1 MPISHTLFGRF
12 RLVGAAGT
20 AALLTLVALPSGA
33 TGSQA
38 QQGGVSLPIDSGLW
52 ELRSRSNE
60 GQRRICVRSGRE
72 LVQLRHRQ
80 PGCEQFVVDSSARG
94 ATVQY
99 TCRGNGYGRTTIR
112 LEGSRLAQIETRG
125 VEGGRPFT
133 ASYEARRVGS
143 C

>member
-1 MPISHTLFGRF
+1 MKNPRTLLWRV
-12 RLVGAAGT
+12 RHAGAAGA
-20 AALLTLVALPSGA
+20 AALLALVALPIGA

-38 QQGGVSLPIDSGLW
+38 QQTAASVPVDPGLW
-52 ELRSRSNE
+52 ELRSRSN
-60 GQRRICVRSGRE
+60 GALRRICVRSGRE

-80 PGCEQFVVDSSARG
+80 PGCEQFVVDSSARA

-99 TCRGNGYGRTTIR
+99 SCRGNGYGRTTIR

-125 VEGGRPFT
+125 VEGGRPFA
-133 ASYEARRVGS
+133 ASYEARRVAN